1 MKKSWLK
8 LIAPLFA
15 IALIGAACGGSDSDS
30 ESSSSSDTESSTETE
45 TTEAPETEDTV
56 LEAGTEA
63 EGDVDTEVEAV
74 VEESSYGGTV
84 IIGLEA
90 EATGLR
96 PWEDG
101 CSSPCL
107 VMMKA
112 MIDTMVERRAD
123 GTYGPW
129 LAKSWSSNEGYTE
142 WTFELQEGVL
152 FHNGY
157 SFNAKTLVDMG
168 VANVA
173 HIAGGFGAWQEA
185 GGPMES

>member
-84 IIGLEA
+84 INQPIIDGRLY
-90 EATGLR
+90 LR
-96 PWEDG
+96 CIDG
-101 CSSPCL
+101 
-107 VMMKA
+107 
-112 MIDTMVERRAD
+112 
-123 GTYGPW
+123 
-129 LAKSWSSNEGYTE
+129 
-142 WTFELQEGVL
+142 
-152 FHNGY
+152 
-157 SFNAKTLVDMG
+157 
-168 VANVA
+168 
-173 HIAGGFGAWQEA
+173 HIRCYDVTT
-185 GGPMES
+185 P